1 MIRGWSNL
9 YLVFL
14 FFLESFHVGC
24 IGLTLVIFLI
34 AKPRTRP
41 ILRKDLPRNKSAQV
55 GESVTMKCLVLVS
68 GTLPDFRWLKWDK
81 SITFVS
87 NMEDNLEDGAFQLI
101 DLKYYRTIQ
110 RDESYESELKISNVT
125 EEDFGLYTCY
135 ASNHIGAEYN
145 SAFLSR
151 YVRPTRALPSDR
163 GKAIKGAMSDYLLS
177 FLEANLFSHQLNF
190 KKKNGPVLLFTT
202 IFSHRNCFLS
212 SVATDGKDGHGLIL

>member
-1 MIRGWSNL
+1 M
-9 YLVFL
+9 
-14 FFLESFHVGC
+14 ESFHVGR

-34 AKPRTRP
+34 AKPQTRP
-41 ILRKDLPRNKSAQV
+41 ILLKDLPRNKSAKV
-55 GESVTMKCLVLVS
+55 GESVTMKCLVVVS

-87 NMEDNLEDGAFQLI
+87 NMEDNLEDGAFQVI

-163 GKAIKGAMSDYLLS
+163 GKAIKGAMSDYLVS
-177 FLEANLFSHQLNF
+177 FLEANRFSHQLNF
-190 KKKNGPVLLFTT
+190 NKNGLVLLFTT

>member
-1 MIRGWSNL
+1 M
-9 YLVFL
+9 
-14 FFLESFHVGC
+14 ESFHVGR

-34 AKPRTRP
+34 AKPQTRP

-55 GESVTMKCLVLVS
+55 GESVTMKCLVVVS

-87 NMEDNLEDGAFQLI
+87 NMEDNLEDGAFQVI

-110 RDESYESELKISNVT
+110 RDDSYESELKISNVT

-135 ASNHIGAEYN
+135 ASNQFGAEYN

-163 GKAIKGAMSDYLLS
+163 GKAIKEAMSDYLLS
-177 FLEANLFSHQLNF
+177 FLEANRFSHQLNF

-212 SVATDGKDGHGLIL
+212 SVATDGKDGQGLIL

>member
-1 MIRGWSNL
+1 MRGWSNL
-9 YLVFL
+9 DLVFL
-14 FFLESFHVGC
+14 FFLESFHLGR

-34 AKPRTRP
+34 AKSRTKP

-55 GESVTMKCLVLVS
+55 GESVTMKCLVVLS

-87 NMEDNLEDGAFQLI
+87 NIRDNLEDGAFQLI
-101 DLKYYRTIQ
+101 DPRYYSTIRQ
-110 RDESYESELKISNVT
+110 RGASYGSELKISNVT

-145 SAFLSR
+145 SAFLNR
-151 YVRPTRALPSDR
+151 YVRPTKALPGDR

-177 FLEANLFSHQLNF
+177 YLEANLFSHQLNF
-190 KKKNGPVLLFTT
+190 KKNGPVLLFTT
-202 IFSHRNCFLS
+202 IFCH
-212 SVATDGKDGHGLIL
+212 

>member
-9 YLVFL
+9 YLRFL
-14 FFLESFHVGC
+14 FFLESFHVDR

-34 AKPRTRP
+34 VKPRTRP
-41 ILRKDLPRNKSAQV
+41 ILQKDLPKNKSVQV
-55 GESVTMKCLVLVS
+55 GESVTMKCLVVLS

-87 NMEDNLEDGAFQLI
+87 NMRNNLEDGAFQVI

-110 RDESYESELKISNVT
+110 RDDSYESELKISNVT

-151 YVRPTRALPSDR
+151 YVGPTRVLPSDR

-177 FLEANLFSHQLNF
+177 FLEANRFSYQLNF
-190 KKKNGPVLLFTT
+190 KNKWTSFV
-202 IFSHRNCFLS
+202 IYDH
-212 SVATDGKDGHGLIL
+212 I

>member
-1 MIRGWSNL
+1 M
-9 YLVFL
+9 
-14 FFLESFHVGC
+14 ESFHVGR

-34 AKPRTRP
+34 AKPQTRP

-55 GESVTMKCLVLVS
+55 GESVTMKCLVVVS
-68 GTLPDFRWLKWDK
+68 GTLPDFRWLKWNK

-87 NMEDNLEDGAFQLI
+87 NMEDNLEDGAFQVI

-110 RDESYESELKISNVT
+110 RDDSYESELKISNVT

-163 GKAIKGAMSDYLLS
+163 GKAIKEAMSDYLLS
-177 FLEANLFSHQLNF
+177 FLEANRFSHQLNF
-190 KKKNGPVLLFTT
+190 KKNGLVLLFTT

>member
-14 FFLESFHVGC
+14 FFLESFHLGR

-55 GESVTMKCLVLVS
+55 GESVTMKCLVVLS

-87 NMEDNLEDGAFQLI
+87 NMRNNLEDGAFQLI
-101 DLKYYRTIQ
+101 DPQYYSIIRQ
-110 RDESYESELKISNVT
+110 RGQSYESELKISNVT

-145 SAFLSR
+145 SAFLNR
-151 YVRPTRALPSDR
+151 YVRPTKALPGDR

-177 FLEANLFSHQLNF
+177 VLEANIFSHQLNF
-190 KKKNGPVLLFTT
+190 KKNGPVLLFTT
-202 IFSHRNCFLS
+202 IFCH
-212 SVATDGKDGHGLIL
+212 

>member
-1 MIRGWSNL
+1 MRGWSNL
-9 YLVFL
+9 YLVFS
-14 FFLESFHVGC
+14 FFLESFHLGR

-34 AKPRTRP
+34 AKPQTRP
-41 ILRKDLPRNKSAQV
+41 ILWKDLPRNKSAQV
-55 GESVTMKCLVLVS
+55 GESVTMKCLVVVS
-68 GTLPDFRWLKWDK
+68 GTLPNFRWLKWDK

-177 FLEANLFSHQLNF
+177 FLEANRFSHQLNF
-190 KKKNGPVLLFTT
+190 KKKKMVQCCYLRPYFAIETVSCRLLQ
-202 IFSHRNCFLS
+202 RMERM
-212 SVATDGKDGHGLIL
+212 DMD

>member
-1 MIRGWSNL
+1 
-9 YLVFL
+9 
-14 FFLESFHVGC
+14 
-24 IGLTLVIFLI
+24 
-34 AKPRTRP
+34 
-41 ILRKDLPRNKSAQV
+41 
-55 GESVTMKCLVLVS
+55 MKCLVVVS
-68 GTLPDFRWLKWDK
+68 GTLPDFRWLKWNK

-87 NMEDNLEDGAFQLI
+87 NMEDNLEDGAFQVI

-110 RDESYESELKISNVT
+110 RDDSYESELKISNVT

-177 FLEANLFSHQLNF
+177 FLEANRFSHQLNF
-190 KKKNGPVLLFTT
+190 KKKMVQFCYLRPYLAIETVSCRLLQ
-202 IFSHRNCFLS
+202 RMERM
-212 SVATDGKDGHGLIL
+212 DMD

>member
-9 YLVFL
+9 YLRFL
-14 FFLESFHVGC
+14 FFLESFHVGR

-34 AKPRTRP
+34 VKPRTRP
-41 ILRKDLPRNKSAQV
+41 ILQKDFPKNKSVQV
-55 GESVTMKCLVLVS
+55 GESVTMKCLVVLS

-87 NMEDNLEDGAFQLI
+87 NMGDNLEDGAFRVI

-110 RDESYESELKISNVT
+110 RGDSYESELKISNVT

-151 YVRPTRALPSDR
+151 YVRPTKALPSDR

-190 KKKNGPVLLFTT
+190 RKNGPVLLFTT
-202 IFSHRNCFLS
+202 IFCH
-212 SVATDGKDGHGLIL
+212 

>member
-1 MIRGWSNL
+1 MRGWSNL
-9 YLVFL
+9 DLVFL
-14 FFLESFHVGC
+14 FFLESFHLGR

-34 AKPRTRP
+34 AKPQTRP

-68 GTLPDFRWLKWDK
+68 GTFPDFRWLKWDK

-87 NMEDNLEDGAFQLI
+87 KIGDNSRDDVFLLI
-101 DLKYYRTIQ
+101 DPKYYSNIQ
-110 RDESYESELKISNVT
+110 RGESYESELKISSVT

-151 YVRPTRALPSDR
+151 SVRPTRALPGDR

-177 FLEANLFSHQLNF
+177 FLEANRFSHQLKF
-190 KKKNGPVLLFTT
+190 KKKMVQCCYLRPYLAMETVSCRLLQGME
-202 IFSHRNCFLS
+202 RM
-212 SVATDGKDGHGLIL
+212 DMD

>member
-1 MIRGWSNL
+1 MRGWSNL
-9 YLVFL
+9 DLVFS
-14 FFLESFHVGC
+14 FFLESFHLGRT
-24 IGLTLVIFLI
+24 GLTLVIFLT
-34 AKPRTRP
+34 ARPKTRP

-87 NMEDNLEDGAFQLI
+87 KIGDNSRDHAFLLI
-101 DLKYYRTIQ
+101 DPKYYSDIQ
-110 RDESYESELKISNVT
+110 RGESYGSELKISNVT

-177 FLEANLFSHQLNF
+177 FLEANRFSHQLKL
-190 KKKNGPVLLFTT
+190 KKKMVQCCYLRPYLAMETVSCRLLQ
-202 IFSHRNCFLS
+202 RMERM
-212 SVATDGKDGHGLIL
+212 DMD

>member
-1 MIRGWSNL
+1 MRGWSNL
-9 YLVFL
+9 DLVFL
-14 FFLESFHVGC
+14 FFLESFHLGR

-34 AKPRTRP
+34 AKSRTIP

-87 NMEDNLEDGAFQLI
+87 KIGDNSRDDAFLLI
-101 DLKYYRTIQ
+101 DPKYYSDIQ
-110 RDESYESELKISNVT
+110 RGESYGSELKISNVT

-151 YVRPTRALPSDR
+151 SVRPTRALPGDR

-177 FLEANLFSHQLNF
+177 FLEANRFSHQLKF
-190 KKKNGPVLLFTT
+190 KKKMVQCCYLRPYLAMETVSCRLLQGME
-202 IFSHRNCFLS
+202 RM
-212 SVATDGKDGHGLIL
+212 DMD

>member
-9 YLVFL
+9 YLRFL
-14 FFLESFHVGC
+14 FFLESFHVGR

-68 GTLPDFRWLKWDK
+68 ATLPDLRWLKWDK

-87 NMEDNLEDGAFQLI
+87 KIGDNSRDDAFLLI
-101 DLKYYRTIQ
+101 DPKYYSTIQ
-110 RDESYESELKISNVT
+110 RGESYESELKISNVT

-177 FLEANLFSHQLNF
+177 FLEANRFSHQLNF

-212 SVATDGKDGHGLIL
+212 SVATDGKDGQGLIL

>member
-9 YLVFL
+9 YLRFL

-34 AKPRTRP
+34 VKPRTRP
-41 ILRKDLPRNKSAQV
+41 ILQKDVSKNKSVQV
-55 GESVTMKCLVLVS
+55 GESVTMKCLVVLS

-87 NMEDNLEDGAFQLI
+87 NMEDNLEDGAFQVI

-151 YVRPTRALPSDR
+151 YVRPTKALPGDR

-177 FLEANLFSHQLNF
+177 FLEANRFSHQLNF
-190 KKKNGPVLLFTT
+190 KKNGLVLLFTA

>member
-1 MIRGWSNL
+1 MRKGWSNL

-14 FFLESFHVGC
+14 FFLESSHVGR

-34 AKPRTRP
+34 AKLQTRP
-41 ILRKDLPRNKSAQV
+41 ILWKDLPRNKSAEV
-55 GESVTMKCLVLVS
+55 GESVTMKCFVVVS

-87 NMEDNLEDGAFQLI
+87 NMEDNLEDGAFQVI

-110 RDESYESELKISNVT
+110 RDDSYESELKISNVT

-163 GKAIKGAMSDYLLS
+163 GKAIKEAMSDYLLS
-177 FLEANLFSHQLNF
+177 FLEANRFSHQLNF
-190 KKKNGPVLLFTT
+190 KKNGLVLLFTT

>member
-9 YLVFL
+9 YLRFL
-14 FFLESFHVGC
+14 FFLESFHVGR

-34 AKPRTRP
+34 VKPRTRP
-41 ILRKDLPRNKSAQV
+41 ILQKDLPKNKSVQV
-55 GESVTMKCLVLVS
+55 GESVTMKCLVVLS

-87 NMEDNLEDGAFQLI
+87 NMRNNLEDGAFQVI

-110 RDESYESELKISNVT
+110 RDDSYESELKISNVT

-163 GKAIKGAMSDYLLS
+163 GKAIKEAMSDYLLS
-177 FLEANLFSHQLNF
+177 FLEANRFSHQLNF
-190 KKKNGPVLLFTT
+190 KKNGLVLLFTT

>member
-9 YLVFL
+9 YLRFL
-14 FFLESFHVGC
+14 FFLESFHVDR

-34 AKPRTRP
+34 VKPRTRP
-41 ILRKDLPRNKSAQV
+41 ILQKDLPKNKSVQV
-55 GESVTMKCLVLVS
+55 GESVTMKCLVVLS

-87 NMEDNLEDGAFQLI
+87 NMRNNLEDGAFQVI

-110 RDESYESELKISNVT
+110 RDDSYESELKISNVT

-145 SAFLSR
+145 SAFLNT
-151 YVRPTRALPSDR
+151 YVRPTKALPGDR
-163 GKAIKGAMSDYLLS
+163 GNAIKAAMSDYLLS
-177 FLEANLFSHQLNF
+177 FLEANLSRMN
-190 KKKNGPVLLFTT
+190 
-202 IFSHRNCFLS
+202 
-212 SVATDGKDGHGLIL
+212 

>member
-1 MIRGWSNL
+1 M
-9 YLVFL
+9 
-14 FFLESFHVGC
+14 ESFHVGR

-34 AKPRTRP
+34 AKPQTRP
-41 ILRKDLPRNKSAQV
+41 ILRKDLPRNESAQV
-55 GESVTMKCLVLVS
+55 GESVTMKCLVVIS

-87 NMEDNLEDGAFQLI
+87 NMEDNLEDGAFQVI

-110 RDESYESELKISNVT
+110 RDDSYESELKISNVT

-177 FLEANLFSHQLNF
+177 FLEANRFSHQLNF
-190 KKKNGPVLLFTT
+190 KKNGLVLLFTT
-202 IFSHRNCFLS
+202 IFSHPNCFLS

>member
-1 MIRGWSNL
+1 M
-9 YLVFL
+9 
-14 FFLESFHVGC
+14 ESFHVGR

-34 AKPRTRP
+34 AKPQTRP

-55 GESVTMKCLVLVS
+55 GESVTMKCLVVVS

-87 NMEDNLEDGAFQLI
+87 NMEDNLEDGAFQVI

-110 RDESYESELKISNVT
+110 RDDSYESELKISNVT

-163 GKAIKGAMSDYLLS
+163 GKAVKGAMSDYLLS
-177 FLEANLFSHQLNF
+177 FLEANRFSHQLNF
-190 KKKNGPVLLFTT
+190 KKNGLVLLFTA

>member
-1 MIRGWSNL
+1 MRGWSNL

-14 FFLESFHVGC
+14 FFLESFHLGR

-55 GESVTMKCLVLVS
+55 GESITMKCLVVLS

-87 NMEDNLEDGAFQLI
+87 NMEDNLEDGAFQVI

-151 YVRPTRALPSDR
+151 YVRPTKALPGDR

-177 FLEANLFSHQLNF
+177 FLEANRFSHQLSF
-190 KKKNGPVLLFTT
+190 KKNGLVLLFTA
-202 IFSHRNCFLS
+202 IFSHCNCFLS

>member
-9 YLVFL
+9 YLRFL
-14 FFLESFHVGC
+14 FFLESFHVDR

-34 AKPRTRP
+34 VKPRTRP
-41 ILRKDLPRNKSAQV
+41 ILQKDLPKNKSVQV
-55 GESVTMKCLVLVS
+55 GESVTMKCLVVLS

-87 NMEDNLEDGAFQLI
+87 NIRDNLRDGAFQLI
-101 DLKYYRTIQ
+101 DPQYYSGIQ
-110 RDESYESELKISNVT
+110 RGESYESELKISNVT

-177 FLEANLFSHQLNF
+177 FLEANRFSHQLNF

>member
-1 MIRGWSNL
+1 MGPIPEHFNLVLETHKPNTWRRWEIHLYSVESIWQYNSYIHGQGSGWVHETVIRGWSNL
-9 YLVFL
+9 YLRFL
-14 FFLESFHVGC
+14 FFLESFHVGR

-34 AKPRTRP
+34 AKPRTIP

-55 GESVTMKCLVLVS
+55 GESVTMKCLVVLS
-68 GTLPDFRWLKWDK
+68 GTLPDFRWLKWDE

-87 NMEDNLEDGAFQLI
+87 NIRDNFEDGAFQLI
-101 DLKYYRTIQ
+101 DPQYYSTIRQ
-110 RDESYESELKISNVT
+110 RGESYESELKISNVT

-163 GKAIKGAMSDYLLS
+163 GKALKRAMSD
-177 FLEANLFSHQLNF
+177 
-190 KKKNGPVLLFTT
+190 
-202 IFSHRNCFLS
+202 
-212 SVATDGKDGHGLIL
+212 